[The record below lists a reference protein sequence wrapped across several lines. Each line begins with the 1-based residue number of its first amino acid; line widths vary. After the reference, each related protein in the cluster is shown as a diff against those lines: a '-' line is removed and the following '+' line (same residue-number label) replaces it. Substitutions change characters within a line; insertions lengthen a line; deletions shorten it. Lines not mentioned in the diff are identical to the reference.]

1 MSGNLRSIDAVFVLV
16 QSQSRGFLDPWQSH
30 LLAQGLPD
38 LLGIWQR
45 AMLPSVHRTFWHWM
59 PGPPALITTFN
70 QLLARSSRCANSWLH
85 GLGALSPRLSF
96 FFTSTARRWPSDLES
111 DQVHPIKSTGRSRT
125 REKKLCLL
133 ALGQLRSQEACLPVL
148 ASMASISARRGS
160 GRPQGPPV
168 CVCDQCV
175 PCSCT
180 VSVLNMQR
188 PHARNA
194 MLVER
199 AELLPARRME

>member
-1 MSGNLRSIDAVFVLV
+1 MSGNLRSIDAAFVLV
-16 QSQSRGFLDPWQSH
+16 PSQSRGFLDPWQSH

-59 PGPPALITTFN
+59 PGPPALITTYN
-70 QLLARSSRCANSWLH
+70 QLLARSSRCANSWLY

-96 FFTSTARRWPSDLES
+96 FSHQRPSAGPLIS
-111 DQVHPIKSTGRSRT
+111 SQIKSTRSSPPAGRERGKKAVPFGVGSIAKSR
-125 REKKLCLL
+125 
-133 ALGQLRSQEACLPVL
+133 ACLSVL

-199 AELLPARRME
+199 AELLPAGCME

>member
-1 MSGNLRSIDAVFVLV
+1 MRPQHKPHSSTRSSGRETQPRELERGCGRRWMSGNLRSIDAVFVLV

-59 PGPPALITTFN
+59 PGPPALITTYN
-70 QLLARSSRCANSWLH
+70 QLLARSSRCANSWLY

-96 FFTSTARRWPSDLES
+96 FFTSTAQRWPSDLES

-125 REKKLCLL
+125 REKSCAFWRWVNCEVKSMSVC
-133 ALGQLRSQEACLPVL
+133 LGQHGFYFSSTRQWEATRTAGLR
-148 ASMASISARRGS
+148 M
-160 GRPQGPPV
+160 
-168 CVCDQCV
+168 
-175 PCSCT
+175 
-180 VSVLNMQR
+180 
-188 PHARNA
+188 
-194 MLVER
+194 
-199 AELLPARRME
+199 